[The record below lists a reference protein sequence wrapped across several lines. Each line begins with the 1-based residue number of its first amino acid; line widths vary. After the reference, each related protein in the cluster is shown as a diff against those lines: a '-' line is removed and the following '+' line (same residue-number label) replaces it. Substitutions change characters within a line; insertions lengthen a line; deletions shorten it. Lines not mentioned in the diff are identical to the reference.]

1 MKTLPAASDTSVPL
15 RTDREVAEFLGI
27 SHRTVQ
33 NWRFVNQGPRFIRI
47 GRSIR
52 YRAEDLSAFIAT
64 MPSGGSGVWV
74 PRNGK

>member
-1 MKTLPAASDTSVPL
+1 MKKLSDSSDTSIPL

-52 YRAEDLSAFIAT
+52 YRAEDLSAFLAT